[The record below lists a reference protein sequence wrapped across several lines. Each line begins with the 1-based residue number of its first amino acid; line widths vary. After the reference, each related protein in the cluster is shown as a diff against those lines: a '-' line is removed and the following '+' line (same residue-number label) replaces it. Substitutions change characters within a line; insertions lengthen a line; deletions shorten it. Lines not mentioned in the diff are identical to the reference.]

1 MHTCVHTYIRTYTL
15 AYVSTYIC
23 TCVNTYI
30 HMHLPTYIG
39 KDDVLLGSPAGR
51 ELILGEGRANSKF
64 ALTSS
69 LSPSCDR
76 AAHGCS
82 NMYVEVVI
90 ALAVPPARPI
100 ATSICMYVH
109 TPFTPSEHT
118 NAPYE
123 GCCLAC
129 VTIPGGGK
137 RMFSRMT
144 LGRYCFCWSSGG
156 FDIAH
161 PL

>member
-1 MHTCVHTYIRTYTL
+1 MHTCVHTYKRTCTL
-15 AYVSTYIC
+15 AYISTYIC
-23 TCVNTYI
+23 TYVNTCI

-82 NMYVEVVI
+82 NTYVVI
-90 ALAVPPARPI
+90 ALAVPPARPV
-100 ATSICMYVH
+100 ATSICMCVH
-109 TPFTPSEHT
+109 MYIHRP
-118 NAPYE
+118 
-123 GCCLAC
+123 
-129 VTIPGGGK
+129 
-137 RMFSRMT
+137 
-144 LGRYCFCWSSGG
+144 
-156 FDIAH
+156 H
-161 PL
+161 PLSIRMPPMRPVAALALQSLVAGNACCPR

>member
-1 MHTCVHTYIRTYTL
+1 
-15 AYVSTYIC
+15 
-23 TCVNTYI
+23 
-30 HMHLPTYIG
+30 MHLPTYIG

-90 ALAVPPARPI
+90 ALAVPPARPV
-100 ATSICMYVH
+100 ATSICMYVCTYTVH
-109 TPFTPSEHT
+109 T
-118 NAPYE
+118 
-123 GCCLAC
+123 L
-129 VTIPGGGK
+129 
-137 RMFSRMT
+137 
-144 LGRYCFCWSSGG
+144 
-156 FDIAH
+156 
-161 PL
+161 